1 MKQRT
6 NHKKARI
13 EQSRRPKKN
22 PLKAEG
28 IEKVDYKDV
37 KTLRLFISDRHKI
50 RSRRVTGLTP
60 QQQRQ
65 VATLSPRDTLNSMS
79 LKTFLTPS

>member
-65 VATLSPRDTLNSMS
+65 VATAIKNAREMALLPFHSR
-79 LKTFLTPS
+79 